1 MFFLGFFLGGGG
13 DPENLLIFF
22 QTNISCESLAI
33 PTLYNIPI
41 NLFDRLQKNTIID
54 NMLKIYIFKKDEIQ
68 DYKN

>member
-1 MFFLGFFLGGGG
+1 MHREFTY
-13 DPENLLIFF
+13 IF
-22 QTNISCESLAI
+22 QTNLSCESLAI